1 MLGAQELAPCVQ
13 GLTQVH
19 KLNSLCVPRG
29 FSDCFCLLLGK
40 TNIILTE
47 YMFLFTLVTK
57 NFEVKFKAYF

>member
-29 FSDCFCLLLGK
+29 FSDCFCLLLEK
-40 TNIILTE
+40 TKIILTE